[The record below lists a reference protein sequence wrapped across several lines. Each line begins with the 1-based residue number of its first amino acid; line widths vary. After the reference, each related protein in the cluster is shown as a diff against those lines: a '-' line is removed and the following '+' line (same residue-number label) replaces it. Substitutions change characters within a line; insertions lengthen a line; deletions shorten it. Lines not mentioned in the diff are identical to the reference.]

1 MCASRRDFL
10 AGAGAAVAAPLLPR
24 KLFAASPTG
33 KPLHGLSAFGDL
45 KYPAD
50 FSHFDYANP
59 DAPKGG
65 TFNFSPPNWLYNQN
79 PQTFNTLNSY
89 VPKGD
94 APPRMELC
102 FDTLMASALDEPDA
116 VYGLLAE
123 SVTIS
128 EDRNSYEFVMRPEA
142 RFHDGS
148 PLTAEDAAFSYKLL
162 KAEGHADIQLTLG
175 QMTDAVALDE
185 YRLKLTFSGKQSE
198 RVILDV
204 VLYPVFSKK
213 YYTDNK
219 FAAGGMT
226 PPLGSGGYKV
236 GKVVAGQRIEYERV
250 LDYWGKDLPVNHGL
264 GHFDRIRIEFYQQ
277 RQAAFEAFKKGE
289 ILHREEFTSRVWAND
304 YNFPAINDGRVV
316 KRLFPAEKR
325 PSMQAIAINLRR
337 ERFKDIRVRQAIG
350 MCFDFPWTN
359 RNLFFDAYT
368 RSQSCFEKSDYRAQG
383 MPSLEELALL
393 EPLRDRVA
401 PEVFGEAVVQPEA
414 NGSGRDRKLLG
425 AASKL
430 LAEAGWTRSGA
441 TLVNAKGEKLSVEFL
456 VDEDGLATLLGS
468 WVENMKAIGFDAS
481 IRLIDTAQY
490 QRRQLDFDFD
500 LLMMA
505 LSWSA
510 TPTADSLE
518 TMFHS
523 RAASVPSS
531 RNLPGT
537 ADPAVD
543 ELIGDV
549 SSAKTRKDL
558 IVAIRALDRVLRA
571 RHDWIP
577 CWYSPNHRVA
587 YWDMFGFKE
596 PKPDYGFPVETLWW
610 YEKDKATAIGKA

>member
-1 MCASRRDFL
+1 MRASRRDFL
-10 AGAGAAVAAPLLPR
+10 AGAGAAIAAPLLPR

-33 KPLHGLSAFGDL
+33 MPLHGLSAFGDL

-50 FSHFDYANP
+50 FPHFNYANP

-102 FDTLMASALDEPDA
+102 FDTLMNSALDEPDGL
-116 VYGLLAE
+116 YGLLAE

-128 EDRNSYEFVMRPEA
+128 EDRNSFEFVMRPEA

-148 PLTAEDAAFSYKLL
+148 PLTAEDAAFSYLLL
-162 KAEGHADIQLTLG
+162 KAEGHADIQLTLT
-175 QMTDAVALDE
+175 QLADAVALDNR
-185 YRLKLTFSGKQSE
+185 RLKLTFSGKQSE

-204 VLYPVFSKK
+204 VLYPVFSKR

-219 FAAGGMT
+219 FSTGGMT
-226 PPLGSGGYKV
+226 PPLGSGSYKV
-236 GKVVAGQRIEYERV
+236 GKVVAGQSIEYERV
-250 LDYWGKDLPVNHGL
+250 EDYWGKDLPVNRGL

-289 ILHREEFTSRVWAND
+289 ILQREEFTSRVWAKD

-316 KRLFPAEKR
+316 KRMFPAEKR
-325 PSMQAIAINLRR
+325 PSMQAIAVNLRR
-337 ERFKDIRVRQAIG
+337 ERFKDVRVRQAIG

-368 RSQSCFEKSDYRAQG
+368 RSQSCFEKSDYRAEG
-383 MPSLEELALL
+383 MPSPEELALL
-393 EPLRDRVA
+393 EPLRERA
-401 PEVFGEAVVQPEA
+401 PPEVFGEAVIEPQA

-441 TLVNAKGEKLSVEFL
+441 TLVNAKGEKLTVEFL
-456 VDEDGLATLLGS
+456 VDEEGLATLLGS

-500 LLMMA
+500 LVMMA

-523 RAASVPSS
+523 RSANVPGS

-537 ADPAVD
+537 SDPAVD
-543 ELIGDV
+543 ELIAAV
-549 SSAKTRKDL
+549 SRAQNRKDL

-587 YWDMFGFKE
+587 YWDMFGFRE

-610 YEKDKATAIGKA
+610 YDKDKAAAIGKA

>member
-1 MCASRRDFL
+1 MHASRRDFL
-10 AGAGAAVAAPLLPR
+10 AGAGAAIAAPLLPR

-33 KPLHGLSAFGDL
+33 MPLHGLSAFGDL
-45 KYPAD
+45 KYPAN
-50 FSHFDYANP
+50 FPHFDYANP

-102 FDTLMASALDEPDA
+102 FDTLMNSALDEPDGL
-116 VYGLLAE
+116 YGLLAE

-128 EDRNSYEFVMRPEA
+128 EDRNSFEFMMRPEA

-148 PLTAEDAAFSYKLL
+148 PLTAEDAAFSYLLL
-162 KAEGHADIQLTLG
+162 KAEGHADIQLTLT
-175 QMTDAVALDE
+175 QLADAVAIDNR
-185 YRLKLTFSGKQSE
+185 RLKLTFSGKQSE

-204 VLYPVFSKK
+204 VLYPVFSKR
-213 YYTDNK
+213 YYTDNQ
-219 FAAGGMT
+219 FSTGGMT
-226 PPLGSGGYKV
+226 PPLGSGSYKV
-236 GKVVAGQRIEYERV
+236 GKVVAGQSIEYERV
-250 LDYWGKDLPVNHGL
+250 EDYWGKDLPVNRGL

-289 ILHREEFTSRVWAND
+289 ILQREEFTSRVWAKD

-316 KRLFPAEKR
+316 KRMFPAEKR

-337 ERFKDIRVRQAIG
+337 ERFKDVRVRQAIG

-368 RSQSCFEKSDYRAQG
+368 RSQSCFEKSDYRAEG
-383 MPSLEELALL
+383 MPSPEELALL
-393 EPLRDRVA
+393 EPLRERA
-401 PEVFGEAVVQPEA
+401 PPEVFGEAVIEPEA
-414 NGSGRDRKLLG
+414 NGSGRDRRLLG

-441 TLVNAKGEKLSVEFL
+441 TLVNAKGEKLTVEFL
-456 VDEDGLATLLGS
+456 VDEEGLATLLGS

-481 IRLIDTAQY
+481 IRMIDTAQY
-490 QRRQLDFDFD
+490 QRRQLDYDFD
-500 LLMMA
+500 LVMMA

-523 RAASVPSS
+523 RSANVPSS

-543 ELIGDV
+543 ALIAAV
-549 SSAKTRKDL
+549 SRAKNRKDL
-558 IVAIRALDRVLRA
+558 VVAIRALDRVLRA

-610 YEKDKATAIGKA
+610 YDKDKAAAIGKA